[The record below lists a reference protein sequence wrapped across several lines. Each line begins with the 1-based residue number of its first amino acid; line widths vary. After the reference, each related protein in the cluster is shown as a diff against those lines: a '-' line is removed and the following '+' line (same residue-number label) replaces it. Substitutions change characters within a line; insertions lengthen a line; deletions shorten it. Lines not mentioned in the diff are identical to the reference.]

1 MRSCYRWC
9 RNSALFVLSQTRS
22 LVYFGGHTVLGSWAL
37 KADLALS
44 AGQLWHNSKERK
56 IFFRDHGLFNMKNSS
71 LMTPPSTRT
80 DSNSKNTTSAR
91 NRRKQNIVRD
101 SGISAESGH
110 SSQSETVKNFCSED
124 DDEEAEEKTGSI
136 HQPNSK

>member
-1 MRSCYRWC
+1 
-9 RNSALFVLSQTRS
+9 
-22 LVYFGGHTVLGSWAL
+22 
-37 KADLALS
+37 
-44 AGQLWHNSKERK
+44 
-56 IFFRDHGLFNMKNSS
+56 MKNSS

-91 NRRKQNIVRD
+91 NRRKQNTVRD

>member
-1 MRSCYRWC
+1 
-9 RNSALFVLSQTRS
+9 
-22 LVYFGGHTVLGSWAL
+22 
-37 KADLALS
+37 
-44 AGQLWHNSKERK
+44 
-56 IFFRDHGLFNMKNSS
+56 MKNSS

-80 DSNSKNTTSAR
+80 DSHSKNTTSAR

-110 SSQSETVKNFCSED
+110 SSQSETVKNFLSED

>member
-1 MRSCYRWC
+1 MRSYYRWC

>member
-1 MRSCYRWC
+1 MRSCYPWC

-80 DSNSKNTTSAR
+80 DSNSKTTTSAR

-110 SSQSETVKNFCSED
+110 SSQSETVKNFLSED

>member
-1 MRSCYRWC
+1 MKSCYRWC